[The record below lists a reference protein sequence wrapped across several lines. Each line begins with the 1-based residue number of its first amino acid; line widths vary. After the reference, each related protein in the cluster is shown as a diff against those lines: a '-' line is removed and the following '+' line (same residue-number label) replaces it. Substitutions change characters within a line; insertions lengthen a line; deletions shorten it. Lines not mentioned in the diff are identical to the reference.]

1 MKKHTLLILFIS
13 TCLSLSG
20 QEREKPLHWKVEL
33 LGALNNYDAWEIEA
47 SASFLPLPYAGISLG
62 LLFTS
67 PYHDVNIGGIS
78 RDNQLRWQTTEEH
91 VANHFFALRP
101 GLVFN
106 SPKLWLGQDKE
117 YALYLSLSPGL
128 TIPIPANRQFYID
141 YFPNKPGTWTAL
153 RTERVANEGAQRV
166 FCHIRTAL
174 TLEIEGGFLISAG
187 YTCSNFDLYAGSRNI
202 VIEGK
207 KPELPRHSLMHAVS
221 IGIGY
226 RF

>member
-20 QEREKPLHWKVEL
+20 QEHEKPLHWKVEL
-33 LGALNNYDAWEIEA
+33 AGALNNYDAWEVEV
-47 SASFLPLPYAGISLG
+47 SASFLPLHYAGISLG
-62 LLFTS
+62 
-67 PYHDVNIGGIS
+67 

-207 KPELPRHSLMHAVS
+207 KPELPRHSLMHTVS

>member
-1 MKKHTLLILFIS
+1 MKKHSLLILFIS
-13 TCLSLSG
+13 TCLSLSA

-33 LGALNNYDAWEIEA
+33 AGALNNYDAWEVEA
-47 SASFLPLPYAGISLG
+47 SACFLPLHYAGISLG

-106 SPKLWLGQDKE
+106 SPKLWLGRDKE

-128 TIPIPANRQFYID
+128 TLPIPANRQFYID

-153 RTERVANEGAQRV
+153 RTEHVANEGAQRV
-166 FCHIRTAL
+166 FYHIRTAL
-174 TLEIEGGFLISAG
+174 TLEIEGGLLISAG

-202 VIEGK
+202 AIEGK
-207 KPELPRHSLMHAVS
+207 KPELRRHSLMHAMS

>member
-33 LGALNNYDAWEIEA
+33 AGALNNYDAWEIEA

-128 TIPIPANRQFYID
+128 TLPIPANRQFYID

-153 RTERVANEGAQRV
+153 RTERVANEGAQQV

-174 TLEIEGGFLISAG
+174 TLEIEGGLLISAG

-207 KPELPRHSLMHAVS
+207 KLELPRHSLMHTVS